1 MSIIK
6 KQRDQQKKQTSGRK
20 FRRESEDANAANW
33 ATVDAMTV
41 LQTIAQV
48 AAGGGAIR
56 FGYTVDGGAYALG
69 IYGDGASPYTEYVRP
84 SEDIERIL
92 AELGAVF
99 DGDGT
104 DTVETERTAGKKLSP
119 TATQKGGGTK

>member
-1 MSIIK
+1 MSVTK
-6 KQRDQQKKQTSGRK
+6 KLREQSKKQTSGRK
-20 FRRESEDANAANW
+20 FRRESEEENGANW
-33 ATVDAMTV
+33 ATVDAMSV
-41 LQTIAQV
+41 LECISKV

-69 IYGDGASPYTEYVRP
+69 IYGDGAKPYTEYVRP

-99 DGDGT
+99 DGDDPDNEG
-104 DTVETERTAGKKLSP
+104 TERTATKKLSP